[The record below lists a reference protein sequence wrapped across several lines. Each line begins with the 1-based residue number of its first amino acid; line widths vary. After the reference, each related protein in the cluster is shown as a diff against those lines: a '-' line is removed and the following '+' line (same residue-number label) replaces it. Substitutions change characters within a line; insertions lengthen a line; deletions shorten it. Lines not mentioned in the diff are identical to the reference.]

1 LLERAADDLLERDV
15 ELAAV
20 TELAERALAG
30 QGGVVFVEGPPGI
43 GKTSLA
49 EAALARGAAA
59 GLAVGKARCGE
70 LERDFPF
77 GVVRQLL
84 EPLLAGLDSSD
95 RDDVTSGAAGLGAS
109 VLRDPEPRTG
119 DTPYAALHGLY
130 WLTANLAARGPIVL
144 AVDDAHWSD
153 EPSLR
158 FLAYLI
164 KRIDAIPVL
173 ALITSRPA
181 EAGAGRELLEGLAA
195 DPATRLVRPAALSEA
210 AVTEIVRAGLEPD
223 APAGFCAACHRATG
237 GNPFFVRELLW
248 TLDAAGIEP
257 SDEEAARV
265 AEIAPETVAKSV
277 LRRLRHLSEP
287 ALALARTVAIL
298 GNGTDPRLAAPL
310 ADLDQ
315 VTVAEAAAAL
325 AQVDLFSPSGSLEFA
340 HPIVRAAVY
349 TSLSPTERARGHG
362 RAARLLVEREADADR
377 VAAHLLATPA
387 LEEAWTV
394 DVLRK
399 AASAAVAR
407 GAPEVGTAYFER
419 ALAEPLSRSARAD
432 LLVDMAAAEV
442 ASLPPPAG
450 IEHLKE
456 ALALA
461 EEPRK
466 RALVSLELGRAYLAT
481 LKFFEAADVLE
492 GALSGIDTGER
503 ELRERVEGQLLTAT
517 TMALSMAPRAER
529 RLAELSDDA
538 RAGLLTDPVLL
549 ANVAAFTACSREPA
563 GAGAALAERALAGGE
578 LVRGR
583 DPLPLCFAVNALI
596 FSDRLAAARQ
606 VWTDALAEARRKGS
620 LLMFSF
626 ASVFRSH
633 VEWRLGS
640 IAGAEADARAALE
653 LTEVREAQVG
663 LPFAVS
669 GLIDALT
676 ERGELDEA
684 EQALVESG
692 IAGPMPEL
700 LHVTFVLD
708 SRARLRLAQGRARE
722 ALDDLRECA
731 RLLEGWK
738 IRSPGRIPWR
748 ASAALAL
755 TSLGERDEAIRI
767 ALEEVEL
774 ARRFEV
780 PRELGIALRAA
791 GLAEGGERGIEL
803 LAEAVHVLEVS
814 PAVLEHARALTDLG
828 AALRRGGQRSNARE
842 PLRRALDLAHR
853 CGATALADR
862 AHAELVA
869 TGARPRR
876 AVVTGLDALTASERR
891 VAEMAAEG
899 LMNRQI
905 AQALFV
911 TEKTIEWHLG
921 QAYRKLEIGSRSEL
935 PRALATE
942 KGEAGPPE

>member
-1 LLERAADDLLERDV
+1 LPKPAADDLLEREA
-15 ELAAV
+15 ELATV

-30 QGGVVFVEGPPGI
+30 HGGVVLVEGPAGI
-43 GKTSLA
+43 GKTCLT
-49 EAALARGAAA
+49 EAALARAAVA
-59 GLAVGKARCGE
+59 GLTVARARCAE

-77 GVVRQLL
+77 GVVRQLI
-84 EPLLAGLDSSD
+84 EPLVAGLDSDD
-95 RDDVTSGAAGLGAS
+95 RDDVTAGAAALGAS
-109 VLRDPEPRTG
+109 VLRDPEPHAG

-130 WLTANLAARGPIVL
+130 WLTANLAARRPIVL

-158 FLAYLI
+158 FLAYVA
-164 KRIDAIPVL
+164 KRIDAVPLL

-181 EAGAGRELLEGLAA
+181 EAGTGSEFLEGLAA

-210 AVTEIVRAGLEPD
+210 AVAELVRAGLEWVTPD
-223 APAGFCAACHRATG
+223 SFCAACHRATG

-257 SDEEAARV
+257 SDEEAIRL
-265 AEIAPETVAKSV
+265 AEIAPQGVAKAV
-277 LRRLRHLSEP
+277 LRRLRNLPEP
-287 ALALARTVAIL
+287 VLALARAVAIL
-298 GNGTDPRLAAPL
+298 GDGTDRRLAARF
-310 ADLDQ
+310 ADLDE

-325 AQVDLFSPSGSLEFA
+325 AQVDLFSQSGSLEFA
-340 HPIVRAAVY
+340 HPIVRTAVY
-349 TSLSPTERARGHG
+349 TSLSPTDRARGHG
-362 RAARLLVEREADADR
+362 RAARLLVEQGADPDR
-377 VAAHLLATPA
+377 VAIHLLATPA
-387 LEEAWTV
+387 LEEAWAV
-394 DVLRK
+394 EVLRK
-399 AASAAVAR
+399 AGSAAVAR
-407 GAPEVGTAYFER
+407 GAPDVGTAYFER
-419 ALAEPLSRSARAD
+419 ALAEPLSGPARAD
-432 LLVDMAAAEV
+432 LLVDLAAAEV
-442 ASLPPPAG
+442 ASQPPPAG
-450 IEHLKE
+450 IDHLKQ
-456 ALALA
+456 AQALA
-461 EEPRK
+461 EHPRK
-466 RALVSLELGRAYLAT
+466 RALISLELGRAYLAT
-481 LKFFEAADVLE
+481 VKVFEATEVLE
-492 GALSGIDTGER
+492 RALSDIEPGER
-503 ELRERVEGQLLTAT
+503 ELRERVEAQLLTAT
-517 TMALSMAPRAER
+517 TMAFSMAPRAEA
-529 RLAELSDDA
+529 RLAELVEEA
-538 RAGLLTDPVLL
+538 KAGRLTNQVLL
-549 ANVAAFTACSREPA
+549 ANVAAFASCAREPA
-563 GAGAALAERALAGGE
+563 ADGAALAERALAGGA

-583 DPLPLCFAVNALI
+583 DPLPICFAVNALI

-606 VWTDALAEARRKGS
+606 VWSDALAEARRKGS

-626 ASVFRSH
+626 ASIFRSH

-640 IAGAEADARAALE
+640 IPQAEADARAALE
-653 LTEVREAQVG
+653 LAEVRAAPLG
-663 LPFAVS
+663 LPFAVA

-684 EQALVESG
+684 ERALVESG
-692 IAGPMPEL
+692 TGGPLPEF

-748 ASAALAL
+748 ASAALVL
-755 TSLGERDEAIRI
+755 ISLGERDEAIRI

-774 ARRFEV
+774 ARRFDV

-791 GLAEGGERGIEL
+791 GLAEGGDRGIERL
-803 LAEAVHVLEVS
+803 SESVQVLEVS
-814 PAVLEHARALTDLG
+814 PAVLEHARALADLG
-828 AALRRGGQRSNARE
+828 ASLRRRGQRSHARE

-876 AVVTGLDALTASERR
+876 AVFTGLDALTASERR

-899 LMNRQI
+899 LTNRQI

-911 TEKTIEWHLG
+911 TEKTVESHLG
-921 QAYRKLEIGSRSEL
+921 QTYRKLEVGSRSEL
-935 PRALATE
+935 PHALGAN
-942 KGEAGPPE
+942 